1 MAKKTP
7 TPKPQDTPQHS
18 YLGLFRAGMTSPEHR
33 RFITVAREAKLQ
45 DALEHLRKSS
55 KRNSKHHFLYIGS
68 RGTGKTHFLSLIEDE
83 IQRDDL
89 LRTQFVVVRFPEE
102 SSRILSFADF
112 LLRVCEALANQLPTE
127 KNWETLYQKLE
138 TVQDDATIIDSL
150 VPAIR
155 KANQSAKR
163 TLLIMLENV
172 HDVFEKQMKERM
184 DVGAMRKFFMGDN
197 GCQLIATAPI
207 HFEGISSV
215 DEPFFD
221 FFDVQVLDSLTKEE
235 AIELIRKNLEWEQRT
250 NLLED
255 FKSLRPK
262 LAALHDM
269 TAGNPRLT
277 HMLYELIVHDSVVAV
292 GEQFKKLLDR
302 VTPFYQD
309 RLRDLAPRERALLET
324 LALMRDESEPK
335 TPKRISEKLR
345 ISEQQTSSLLK
356 RMSQSGYVKSFQNP
370 KDKRSRIYSI
380 NEGFFDLWLAMNLSR
395 KFRKRLPILVE
406 CLAKFYPKQ
415 EERDAKR
422 LQYRKD
428 FSNPNAQSGLEL
440 LSDIGTPPER
450 IRAKL
455 DLASR
460 YAQAGNPS
468 GQAELIAEIRSE
480 SLDPMGRWIVGWAFS
495 QEEPLDYLG
504 EIEQLIELWSLHRSG
519 DLEAFMEQFAAMG
532 FELNYKN
539 YSEAKIAFLRDHI
552 PLLND
557 PKERVHMRLRLAS
570 LLEEKTLWNEA
581 ELQIRHALN
590 EAECAHLQEWESTA
604 LNNLAILL
612 KATNR
617 LAEAEPL
624 MRRTL
629 AIEEQ
634 SYGDQHTNVGIR
646 LSNLAQLLQD
656 TNRLAEAEPLMRRA
670 LAMGERLYGPEHPKI
685 ATSLNNLALLLKATN
700 RLAEAEPLI
709 SRALAIDEQSFG
721 DQHTNVARDLNNLAV
736 LLQATNRLSE
746 AEPLMRRALAI
757 DEQAYGDQHPNV
769 AILLNNLAVLLKA
782 TNRLAEAEPLM
793 RRALA
798 IDEKSY
804 GDQHTKVA
812 IRLTNLAQLLKAT
825 NRLDEAE
832 PLAWRAVAI
841 LSSFGKKNGHEHP
854 DMQMVLGNYK
864 QLLVAQGYSEEDAET
879 KVKSKLKKLGS

>member
-1 MAKKTP
+1 MAK
-7 TPKPQDTPQHS
+7 PQNTPQNS

-127 KNWETLYQKLE
+127 KNWGTLYQKLE
-138 TVQDDATIIDSL
+138 TVQDDATIVDSL

-184 DVGAMRKFFMGDN
+184 DVGALRKFFMGDN

-221 FFDVQVLDSLTKEE
+221 FFDVQVLDDLTKEE

-250 NLLED
+250 NLLEE

-428 FSNPNAQSGLEL
+428 FSDPNAQSGLEL
-440 LSDIGTPPER
+440 FSDIGTPPER

-455 DLASR
+455 ELASR
-460 YAQAGNPS
+460 YPQSGNPS

-495 QEEPLDYLG
+495 QEEPLDYLS

-519 DLEAFMEQFAAMG
+519 DLEAFMEQLAAMG
-532 FELNYKN
+532 SELNYKN
-539 YSEAKIAFLRDHI
+539 YSDAKISFLRDHI

-557 PKERVHMRLRLAS
+557 PNERIKLRFRLAS

-581 ELQIRHALN
+581 ELQIRQALN
-590 EAECAHLQEWESTA
+590 EAECAHLQEWESNA
-604 LNNLAILL
+604 LNNLAHLFH
-612 KATNR
+612 ATNR
-617 LAEAEPL
+617 L
-624 MRRTL
+624 
-629 AIEEQ
+629 
-634 SYGDQHTNVGIR
+634 G
-646 LSNLAQLLQD
+646 
-656 TNRLAEAEPLMRRA
+656 EAEPLMRRA
-670 LAMGERLYGPEHPKI
+670 LASGE
-685 ATSLNNLALLLKATN
+685 
-700 RLAEAEPLI
+700 
-709 SRALAIDEQSFG
+709 QF
-721 DQHTNVARDLNNLAV
+721 
-736 LLQATNRLSE
+736 
-746 AEPLMRRALAI
+746 
-757 DEQAYGDQHPNV
+757 YGDQHPNV
-769 AILLNNLAVLLKA
+769 ATLLNNLAQLLMA
-782 TNRLAEAEPLM
+782 TNRLGEIEPLM

-804 GDQHTKVA
+804 GDQHPNVA
-812 IRLTNLAQLLKAT
+812 RDLNNLAQLLKAT
-825 NRLDEAE
+825 NRLSEAE

-841 LSSFGKKNGHEHP
+841 FSSFGKKNGREHP
-854 DMQMVLGNYK
+854 NMQIVLGNYK
-864 QLLVAQGYSEEDAET
+864 QLLVAQGCSEKDAQA
-879 KVKSKLKKLGS
+879 KVKTKLKQLHS

>member
-163 TLLIMLENV
+163 TLLIVLENV

-184 DVGAMRKFFMGDN
+184 DVGALRKFFMGDN

-221 FFDVQVLDSLTKEE
+221 FFDVQVLDALTKEE

-495 QEEPLDYLG
+495 QEEPLDYLS

-519 DLEAFMEQFAAMG
+519 DLEAFMEQLAAMG
-532 FELNYKN
+532 SELNYKN
-539 YSEAKIAFLRDHI
+539 YSDAKISFLRDHI

-557 PKERVHMRLRLAS
+557 PNERIKLRFRLAS

-581 ELQIRHALN
+581 ESQIREALN
-590 EAECAHLQEWESTA
+590 EAQCAQLQEWESTA
-604 LNNLAILL
+604 LNNLAQLL
-612 KATNR
+612 QATNR

-624 MRRTL
+624 ML
-629 AIEEQ
+629 
-634 SYGDQHTNVGIR
+634 
-646 LSNLAQLLQD
+646 
-656 TNRLAEAEPLMRRA
+656 
-670 LAMGERLYGPEHPKI
+670 
-685 ATSLNNLALLLKATN
+685 
-700 RLAEAEPLI
+700 
-709 SRALAIDEQSFG
+709 RALAIDEKSFG

-736 LLQATNRLSE
+736 LLQ
-746 AEPLMRRALAI
+746 
-757 DEQAYGDQHPNV
+757 
-769 AILLNNLAVLLKA
+769 A

-804 GDQHTKVA
+804 GDQHPSVATDLNNLAQLLKTTNRLGEAEPLMRRALTIDEKSYGDQHPKVA
-812 IRLTNLAQLLKAT
+812 TLLNNLAQLLKAT
-825 NRLDEAE
+825 NRMAEAEPLMRRALAIDEQSYGDLHPNVARELNNLALLLKATNRLAEAE

-854 DMQMVLGNYK
+854 NMQMVLGNYK
-864 QLLVAQGYSEEDAET
+864 QLLVAQGCSEKDAQA
-879 KVKSKLKKLGS
+879 KVKTKLKKLGS

>member
-184 DVGAMRKFFMGDN
+184 DVGALRKFFMGDN

-221 FFDVQVLDSLTKEE
+221 FFDVQVLDALTKEE

-495 QEEPLDYLG
+495 QEEPLDYLS

-519 DLEAFMEQFAAMG
+519 DLEAFMEQLAAMG
-532 FELNYKN
+532 SELNYKN
-539 YSEAKIAFLRDHI
+539 YSDAKISFLRDHI

-590 EAECAHLQEWESTA
+590 EAECAQLQEWESTA

-634 SYGDQHTNVGIR
+634 SYGDQHTNVAIR

-854 DMQMVLGNYK
+854 KLQIVLGNYK